1 MVRTSFILYRDSIPP
16 RRPFI
21 CSTFAKNVKKGTLK
35 NVSNM
40 EDATSQF
47 HDQDLLQI
55 CGFLEII
62 GVTKFYSNA
71 ITFKALM
78 SNSCNKVIKPQ
89 KFNFQKSSF
98 FSETRS
104 LFKNQVI
111 SLLYPYGTLTVYRRF
126 EKMMSSF

>member
-89 KFNFQKSSF
+89 KFNQMRVFLLFLRNKIFVQKSGHITF
-98 FSETRS
+98 VP
-104 LFKNQVI
+104 LW
-111 SLLYPYGTLTVYRRF
+111 YPNCVQ
-126 EKMMSSF
+126 KI